1 MKVSENWLREWVN
14 PQATTQQIAEK
25 LVMAGLE
32 LEIEPA
38 VAEPSHKVVVGR
50 IVSIAPHPNAE
61 RLRVCTVD
69 AGAAGAPTI
78 VCGAAN
84 ARVGLLAPVALP
96 GARLP
101 GGVEIE
107 VGELRGVESRGMLCS
122 AKELGLAEKSEGL
135 MELDADARVGQP
147 IEQHLAL
154 ADNILNLEL
163 TPNRG
168 DCLSV
173 QGLAREISALYG
185 LPLSR
190 PRIKPAVVVGERRF
204 SVEIENLADCSNFAG
219 RVVVGLNPKAR
230 TPTFMRERL
239 RRSGIRCIHPLVDIT
254 NYVMIE
260 LGQPMHA
267 YDADKLSGS
276 LRVRRARTGEKLTLL
291 NDVEVTLDQ
300 AELLVTDERG
310 PLGLAGAMGGAA
322 SAVSATTTRVFFEAA
337 CFSMQAVAGV
347 GRRHKI
353 TSDALYRF
361 ERGVDPDLQRA
372 ALERASEL
380 AIQICGGEAGPITH
394 VGRTQ
399 PEPVSV
405 RLRRA
410 RLVQLTGQDIQPRE
424 IESLLSR
431 LGITLVHG
439 DVGTWTAKI
448 PSYRYDLRI
457 EADLIE
463 EVVRL
468 YGYERIPARPY
479 AAQLAPSRPSETRRG
494 SAQVMDALVA
504 RGWQE
509 VVNLAFEEQRM
520 HEALSPQLTAIAL
533 DNPIAETH
541 SLMRTS
547 LWGGLIAAWLHNR
560 ARQVTRVRLFESGVC
575 FHEAD
580 GRVVENPRLSGIAAG
595 TVASRQ
601 WGQPA
606 RAVDFFDVKA
616 DVASL
621 LEACGGDVRFE
632 AAEHPALHPG
642 QSARVLVDGQPAG
655 WLGRLHPRVAKALD
669 LAEQP
674 LLFELEWAVLR
685 QARMPVLAVLSE
697 FPSSRRDLSLQMPR
711 EVSAQVLCDVAR
723 DSTGAHL
730 QRVNVFDVYRAAE
743 ADQTGKSV
751 SVELHFQDASR
762 TLTLEEVD
770 ASIEEI
776 KRSLQERL
784 GAVVRA

>member
-14 PQATTQQIAEK
+14 PQATTQQIAER
-25 LVMAGLE
+25 LVMGGLE

-38 VAEPSHKVVVGR
+38 VAEPSHNVVVGR

-69 AGAAGAPTI
+69 AGAAGMPTI

-84 ARVGLLAPVALP
+84 ARVGLLAPCALP

-101 GGVEIE
+101 GGVDIKT
-107 VGELRGVESRGMLCS
+107 GELRGVESQGMLCS

-135 MELDADARVGQP
+135 MELDADARVGQS
-147 IEQHLAL
+147 IEQYLAL

-173 QGLAREISALYG
+173 LGLAREVAALYA
-185 LPLSR
+185 LPLLR

-204 SVEIENLADCSNFAG
+204 AVEIENLADCSNFAG

-230 TPTFMRERL
+230 TPSFLRERL
-239 RRSGIRCIHPLVDIT
+239 RRSGIRSIHPLVDIS

-267 YDADKLSGS
+267 YDADKLHGH
-276 LRVRRARTGEKLTLL
+276 LRVRRARPGEKLRLL
-291 NDVEVTLDQ
+291 NEVEITLDQ

-310 PLGLAGAMGGAA
+310 PLGLAGAMGGAE
-322 SAVSATTTRVFFEAA
+322 SAVGSATTKVFFEAA

-361 ERGVDPDLQRA
+361 ERGVDPELQRA
-372 ALERASEL
+372 ALERATEL

-399 PEPVSV
+399 PEPISV
-405 RLRRA
+405 HLRRS
-410 RLVQLTGQDIQPRE
+410 RLVQLAGQDIQARE
-424 IESLLSR
+424 IESLLAR
-431 LGITLVHG
+431 LGITLIHG
-439 DVGTWTAKI
+439 DVGTWKAKI
-448 PSYRYDLRI
+448 PSYRHDLRI

-468 YGYERIPARPY
+468 YGYDRIPAKPY
-479 AAQLAPSRPSETRRG
+479 AAQLAPSRPSETRRS
-494 SAQVMDALVA
+494 SARVTDQLVA

-509 VVNLAFEEQRM
+509 VINLAFEEQRM
-520 HEALSPQLTAIAL
+520 HEALSPQLTAIPL
-533 DNPIAETH
+533 DNPIADTH

-547 LWGGLIAAWLHNR
+547 LWSGLLTAWLHNR

-580 GRVVENPRLSGIAAG
+580 GRIVENARLSGIAAG

-606 RAVDFFDVKA
+606 RAVDFYDIKA
-616 DVASL
+616 DVSAL
-621 LEACGGDVRFE
+621 LEGSGGEIRFE

-642 QSARVLVDGQPAG
+642 QSARVLLDGQPAG
-655 WLGRLHPRVAKALD
+655 WLGRLHPRVAKVLD
-669 LAEQP
+669 LPEQP
-674 LLFELEWAVLR
+674 VVFELDWPLLQ
-685 QARMPVLAVLSE
+685 QAKMPALAVLSE
-697 FPSSRRDLSLQMPR
+697 FPSSRRDLSLMVPGG
-711 EVSAQVLCDVAR
+711 VTAQALCDAVRHAG
-723 DSTGAHL
+723 GAHL
-730 QRVNVFDVYRAAE
+730 KRVNVFDVYRSAE
-743 ADQTGKSV
+743 AAGGEKSLTL
-751 SVELHFQDASR
+751 ELHFQDASR
-762 TLTLEEVD
+762 TLTIEEVD
-770 ASIEEI
+770 ASITAI
-776 KRSLQERL
+776 AQFLQQGL
-784 GAVVRA
+784 GAAVRA